1 MIKAVFF
8 DLGGTLYSYSDVPHV
23 TTPLLHQANER
34 LGTEAT
40 AEHIKKS
47 YQTATVQIA
56 SIYSDKPYYLHEDLF
71 KDIFTLF
78 CKLLRGKL
86 TRETLTWYI
95 NAHREAVT
103 DCLTLKKDALK
114 TLRTLQEKGLYLS
127 IVSNIDN
134 DMLGPIFKND
144 RLHEYLDH
152 AISSEDAQSCKPE
165 KKIFQDAVKL
175 SGLESDSI
183 LFVGDSP
190 EHDING
196 AASIGLKTALISD
209 GGMPPP
215 LQAGKAR
222 IAPDFTINHLSDLIV
237 LVEKENN

>member
-8 DLGGTLYSYSDVPHV
+8 DLGGTLYSYSDVPRV

-56 SIYSDKPYYLHEDLF
+56 SIYSDKPYYLHEDL
-71 KDIFTLF
+71 
-78 CKLLRGKL
+78 
-86 TRETLTWYI
+86 
-95 NAHREAVT
+95 T

-175 SGLESDSI
+175 SGWESDSI
-183 LFVGDSP
+183 GFVGDSP
-190 EHDING
+190 EHDMNG

-237 LVEKENN
+237 IVEKENN